1 MNGSQQLGDL
11 HLPEVVSPQLADLM
25 IQLLHPYARERPGV
39 ADLKAH
45 TFFTDMNWARLST
58 GEMVSPLQ
66 DRAERVQ
73 AMRAD
78 DLLGPPQEDS
88 YAGSPNEQW
97 LQGYDYIADDDDD
110 DIDDDDAVKS

>member
-45 TFFTDMNWARLST
+45 TFFTDISGLKILS
-58 GEMVSPLQ
+58 
-66 DRAERVQ
+66 
-73 AMRAD
+73 
-78 DLLGPPQEDS
+78 LLHP
-88 YAGSPNEQW
+88 
-97 LQGYDYIADDDDD
+97 
-110 DIDDDDAVKS
+110 